1 MIDTLTGNSWNVF
14 FFFYNNHLIH
24 RWCIIYILFYT
35 LLYWWFVCFVFYL
48 FLLNTYTFTY
58 MKAFVIISCSLSVC
72 RLKPASRC
80 QRVLQV
86 PSYLVHVKSNSNV
99 WNNKILNTMDMLKWF
114 KVQNQLLFNILPWY
128 SYCNKA
134 IW

>member
-14 FFFYNNHLIH
+14 FFFYNNHSIH

-48 FLLNTYTFTY
+48 FLLNTYTY
-58 MKAFVIISCSLSVC
+58 MKAFVIITCGLSVC
-72 RLKPASRC
+72 HLKPASRF

-86 PSYLVHVKSNSNV
+86 PSYLVHVQSNSNV
-99 WNNKILNTMDMLKWF
+99 WNNSILNTMDMLEWF
-114 KVQNQLLFNILPWY
+114 KVQNYLLLNILPWY
-128 SYCNKA
+128 SYSNKA
-134 IW
+134 IG

>member
-72 RLKPASRC
+72 HLKPASRC

>member
-14 FFFYNNHLIH
+14 FFFYNNHSIH

-48 FLLNTYTFTY
+48 FLLNTYTY
-58 MKAFVIISCSLSVC
+58 MKAFVIITCGLSVC
-72 RLKPASRC
+72 QPASRC

-86 PSYLVHVKSNSNV
+86 PSYLVHVQSNSNV
-99 WNNKILNTMDMLKWF
+99 WNNSILNTMDMLEWF
-114 KVQNQLLFNILPWY
+114 KVQNYLLLNILPWY
-128 SYCNKA
+128 SYSNKA
-134 IW
+134 IG

>member
-48 FLLNTYTFTY
+48 FLLNTYTY
-58 MKAFVIISCSLSVC
+58 MKAFVIITCGLSVC
-72 RLKPASRC
+72 HLKPASRC

-86 PSYLVHVKSNSNV
+86 PSYLVHVQSNSNV
-99 WNNKILNTMDMLKWF
+99 WNNKILNTMDMLEWF
-114 KVQNQLLFNILPWY
+114 KVQNYLLLNILPWY
-128 SYCNKA
+128 SYSNKA
-134 IW
+134 IG